1 MVHQLEKLFSQERA
15 ASHDVRRGR
24 EWVKKS
30 KTIREK
36 LGMEARDRP
45 WTSKA
50 SMSGVSRSDRVMD
63 LLDIC
68 YVTNTQGKGIMKGSE
83 VLEVLLCDI
92 SQDVGRT
99 PWTTSGV
106 MSTFTTTCELYSFQL
121 DRLLVE
127 SEKFAVL
134 GFPRSVALGFD
145 GATTSALRDIAG
157 DCMSVPSVTTVAYAL
172 VLAVKYGAL
181 WET

>member
-1 MVHQLEKLFSQERA
+1 MAHHLEKLFSQERA
-15 ASHDVRRGR
+15 AAHDVRRGR

-30 KTIREK
+30 QAIRGR
-36 LGMEARDRP
+36 LGMEAADRP

-50 SMSGVSRSDRVMD
+50 SMTGISRSARVMD

-68 YVTNTQGKGIMKGSE
+68 YVANTQGKSIMKASE
-83 VLEVLLCDI
+83 LLEVLLCDI
-92 SQDVGRT
+92 SQDVARN

-106 MSTFTTTCELYSFQL
+106 MSTFTTTCELYSFKL

-145 GATTSALRDIAG
+145 GATTGALRDLAG

-172 VLAVKYGAL
+172 VLALRYGAL
-181 WET
+181 WEA